1 MSKLNIEIDPKQ
13 DLKPVSIE
21 ALTASIYSAL
31 TALQI
36 LTDSSQNKG
45 DCDVSCGAIEW
56 LETPETIEFV
66 RKSAMWLLLEPLW
79 LYAEKGELVRPKD
92 HLNDVIGDLLKWV
105 CAIEAISEYSGE
117 NVHTPILK
125 VITKFL
131 ARLKLD
137 YQIDLSSG
145 GDVKRYPDLSDGLV
159 GISWLPQVSDKNLTI
174 IELALL
180 AGVSNIRSVRN
191 AQYDKDNPLVFIK
204 TGKNVEIEIDVAK
217 HWLAKRRGFVA
228 TNHE

>member
-1 MSKLNIEIDPKQ
+1 MSKLNIEIDTKQ
-13 DLKPVSIE
+13 DLQPVSIE

-56 LETPETIEFV
+56 FETPENTELV
-66 RKSAMWLLLEPLW
+66 RQSAMWLYLEPLW
-79 LYAEKGELVRPKD
+79 LYAEKGELVRPKE
-92 HLNDVIGDLLKWV
+92 HLNDVISDLLKWV

-117 NVHTPILK
+117 NAHTPILK

-137 YQIDLSSG
+137 FQIDLSSG
-145 GDVKRYPDLSDGLV
+145 GNVKLYPDLSEGLI
-159 GISWLPQVSDKNLTI
+159 GISWLPQISDKNLTI

-180 AGVSNIRSVRN
+180 AGVSNIRTVRN

-204 TGKNVEIEIDVAK
+204 TGKSVEVEIDVANL
-217 HWLAKRRGFVA
+217 WLAKRRGFIA
-228 TNHE
+228 TNRS